1 MEPGAKLGAT
11 ARSRWEEARSG
22 VLGRSKVWS
31 MHAQRARHRAGSF
44 RSLECRR
51 KRHEAF
57 RCHSGCLMVRRSLL
71 AIATVLFVMVGCVVV
86 STPASAVVD
95 SATIVSSPSPG
106 PTTNYLSSVS
116 CLNASSCIAVGE
128 TDAGVGNETLV
139 LKWDGVSWTQV
150 ASPDLGGFWE
160 LHSVSCVSSMSCT
173 AVGRDNNG
181 FSSSET
187 LATTWDGESWT
198 RAITPNV
205 GPEDNF
211 LESVSCTSA
220 SSCVAVGYYKDA
232 GVLKTLVLEWN
243 GVLWTQAASPSH
255 GTGSNELNSVS
266 CATATFCAAVGS
278 YSENGTK
285 TLVLVGNGSTWTEVP
300 SPNPSA
306 GMNKLHGVSCVS
318 ATWCAAVGYTYID
331 DIENVVLVWDGSTWE
346 RVSSPDSSTDEN
358 VLNAISCAS
367 AVSCVAVGNFYDGES
382 VVRTSV
388 LSWDGFVWSVVSS
401 PSLGTVGDT
410 LSSVSCASEF
420 LCNAVGNSESGSVV
434 DSLALLLTGP
444 ELLPTTT
451 TTGSITPVV
460 PAFTG

>member
-1 MEPGAKLGAT
+1 
-11 ARSRWEEARSG
+11 
-22 VLGRSKVWS
+22 
-31 MHAQRARHRAGSF
+31 MHAQRSRHRAGSF

-57 RCHSGCLMVRRSLL
+57 RYHSGCLMVRRSLL
-71 AIATVLFVMVGCVVV
+71 AIATVLFVVVGCVVV

-106 PTTNYLSSVS
+106 PTVNELSSVS

-128 TDAGVGNETLV
+128 TDAGGGIWSLV
-139 LKWDGVSWTQV
+139 LKWDGVSWTQ
-150 ASPDLGGFWE
+150 ATSPDLDGFWR
-160 LHSVSCVSSMSCT
+160 LHSVSCVSSMSCI
-173 AVGRDNNG
+173 AVGRYYNG

-205 GPEDNF
+205 GPEDNS
-211 LESVSCTSA
+211 LRSVSCASA
-220 SSCVAVGYYKDA
+220 SSCVAVGEYKDD
-232 GVLKTLVLEWN
+232 GVSRTLVLVWN
-243 GVLWTQAASPSH
+243 GVLWTQAASPNH
-255 GTGSNELNSVS
+255 GVGRNELDSVS

-278 YSENGTK
+278 YAENGTK

-306 GMNKLHGVSCVS
+306 GMNRLYGVSCVS
-318 ATWCAAVGYTYID
+318 ATWCAAVGYTYTD
-331 DIENVVLVWDGSTWE
+331 VVENVVLVWDGSTWE
-346 RVSSPDSSTDEN
+346 RVSSPNPSTTQN

-367 AVSCVAVGNFYDGES
+367 AVSCVAVGNYIDSEFVE
-382 VVRTSV
+382 RASV

-401 PSLGTVGDT
+401 PSLGTEGDT

-420 LCNAVGNSESGSVV
+420 LCNAVGNSESGSVM

-444 ELLPTTT
+444 EPLPTTT
-451 TTGSITPVV
+451 TVATDPVV